1 MIFGATAFS
10 QTPFSALPDTGV
22 VYLGVTG
29 IQLNLALNRVI
40 VDTPFNI
47 NVNIALTGVPLVVNL
62 GTLGATWIPVDT
74 SSNTIWTP
82 IIT

>member
-1 MIFGATAFS
+1 MIFGVTAFS
-10 QTPFSALPDTGV
+10 QVPFSALPDTGK

-29 IQLNLALNRVI
+29 LQLTTALNRVV

-47 NVNIALTGVPLVVNL
+47 NVTVALTGVPLVVNL

-74 SSNTIWTP
+74 TSDSIWTP